1 MLPEQVLEYFETVP
15 IQKLRGLGGKLGHEL
30 CVNFG
35 ISKCGELDNV
45 SDQQLK
51 AVFDDSTA
59 KWIRDMCRGHDEEPI
74 KIRYIADSCGS
85 GRNFLGVDSIV
96 KVVQVHTWV
105 KAGLSSRSSTVRVRS
120 PFGSPVRRALKG
132 AYERSF

>member
-45 SDQQLK
+45 TDQQLK
-51 AVFDDSTA
+51 SVFDDSTA

-105 KAGLSSRSSTVRVRS
+105 KAGL
-120 PFGSPVRRALKG
+120 G
-132 AYERSF
+132 ERKFMEILVYSWIWFLVQ

>member
-1 MLPEQVLEYFETVP
+1 MKSVLLPEQVLEYFEQVP

-35 ISKCGELDNV
+35 ITKCGELNNV
-45 SDQQLK
+45 TDQQLK

-59 KWIRDMCRGHDEEPI
+59 KWIRDMCRGHDDEPI

-105 KAGLSSRSSTVRVRS
+105 KAGLRERFSSLRPERRVLIS
-120 PFGSPVRRALKG
+120 PLSPKSRI
-132 AYERSF
+132 